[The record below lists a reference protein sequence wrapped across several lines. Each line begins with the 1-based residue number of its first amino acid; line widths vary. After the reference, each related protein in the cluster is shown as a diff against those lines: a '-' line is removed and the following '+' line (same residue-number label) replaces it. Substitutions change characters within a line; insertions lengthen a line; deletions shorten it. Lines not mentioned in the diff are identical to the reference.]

1 MSEYIEI
8 AYAAATHRLC
18 FLTGTGFSKA
28 VSDGKAP
35 SWQSLLEQLCDLLKD
50 GDSLK
55 KELFP
60 DGKAKDLSLEEA
72 AQIIALKFILSGKNI
87 YHEIEKIIS
96 SVEPDNFIEYIP
108 DFFKNNTF
116 KVITTNYDKLAEK
129 LAGENRTCT
138 ITPGLPIPKYNCD
151 VKVYHVHGSIDS
163 PSDMV

>member
-8 AYAAATHRLC
+8 AHAAATHRLC

-55 KELFP
+55 GIISRWES
-60 DGKAKDLSLEEA
+60 KDLSLEEA

-108 DFFKNNTF
+108 DFFQK
-116 KVITTNYDKLAEK
+116 
-129 LAGENRTCT
+129 
-138 ITPGLPIPKYNCD
+138 
-151 VKVYHVHGSIDS
+151 
-163 PSDMV
+163 